1 MPGRVRN
8 PWQTPPEEVWQAAEK
23 PVTLEILPCTVS
35 EERDIRLTRTEHDPN
50 RGCDSGRAMLIR
62 DAVASNRRPSQTSH
76 LETFEGSTPP
86 TSFRSGTNRR
96 QPT

>member
-1 MPGRVRN
+1 M
-8 PWQTPPEEVWQAAEK
+8 
-23 PVTLEILPCTVS
+23 TLHILPCTVS
-35 EERDIRLTRTEHDPN
+35 EERDIRLQEQSTIRTGVAIAD
-50 RGCDSGRAMLIR
+50 GAMLIR
-62 DAVASNRRPSQTSH
+62 DAVASNRRPSQTSQ